1 MLINVDKLWKP
12 ASQPPTESGFY
23 YCIIFV
29 RGVPAI
35 GRRELFYD
43 VQITPNWIGL
53 YPEQQVLY
61 WVHIPSPQNDHLLTI
76 PSEVILEEDEL
87 GIVVV
92 KPPEGEKGVD
102 VAVLIRVTDFSQL
115 DIQVERPA
123 EVLVDLVPSD
133 SEEARSLGA
142 VYTTFIKAKQ
152 KLEEKKELYK
162 DE

>member
-23 YCIIFV
+23 YCIISV

-53 YPEQQVLY
+53 YSEQQVLY

-92 KPPEGEKGVD
+92 KPPKGEKGVD
-102 VAVLIRVTDFSQL
+102 VAVLIEARDYNS
-115 DIQVERPA
+115 A
-123 EVLVDLVPSD
+123 VLSHSLSDVKVWLKPYDSDQDVDLDVATASF
-133 SEEARSLGA
+133 L
-142 VYTTFIKAKQ
+142 KAKEQ
-152 KLEEKKELYK
+152 MDKEEELYK

>member
-1 MLINVDKLWKP
+1 MLINVDILWKP

-23 YCIIFV
+23 YCIISV
-29 RGVPAI
+29 NGVPAI

-92 KPPEGEKGVD
+92 KPPKGEKGVD
-102 VAVLIRVTDFSQL
+102 IAVLIEARDYNSAVLSHSLSDVKVWL
-115 DIQVERPA
+115 RPYDSDQD
-123 EVLVDLVPSD
+123 VDLDVATASF
-133 SEEARSLGA
+133 L
-142 VYTTFIKAKQ
+142 KAKEQ
-152 KLEEKKELYK
+152 MDKEEELYK

>member
-23 YCIIFV
+23 YCIISV

-53 YPEQQVLY
+53 YSEQQVLY

-92 KPPEGEKGVD
+92 KPPKGEKGVD
-102 VAVLIRVTDFSQL
+102 IAVL
-115 DIQVERPA
+115 VEVRDYKSAILSRFRSNLKVWLRPYDSDQD
-123 EVLVDLVPSD
+123 VDLDVATASF
-133 SEEARSLGA
+133 L
-142 VYTTFIKAKQ
+142 KAKEQ
-152 KLEEKKELYK
+152 MDKEEELYK

>member
-23 YCIIFV
+23 YCIISV

-61 WVHIPSPQNDHLLTI
+61 WVHIPSPQNEHLLTI

-92 KPPEGEKGVD
+92 KPPKGEKGVD
-102 VAVLIRVTDFSQL
+102 IAVL
-115 DIQVERPA
+115 VEVRDYKSAILSRFRSNLKVWLRPYDSDQD
-123 EVLVDLVPSD
+123 VDLDVATASF
-133 SEEARSLGA
+133 L
-142 VYTTFIKAKQ
+142 KAKEQ
-152 KLEEKKELYK
+152 MDKEEELYK

>member
-23 YCIIFV
+23 YCIISV

-53 YPEQQVLY
+53 YSEQQVLY
-61 WVHIPSPQNDHLLTI
+61 WVYIPSPQNDHLLTI

-92 KPPEGEKGVD
+92 KPPKGEKGVD
-102 VAVLIRVTDFSQL
+102 VAVLIEARDYNSAVLSHSLSDVKVWL
-115 DIQVERPA
+115 RPYDSDQD
-123 EVLVDLVPSD
+123 VDLDVATASF
-133 SEEARSLGA
+133 L
-142 VYTTFIKAKQ
+142 KAKEQ
-152 KLEEKKELYK
+152 MDKEEELYK